1 MLRGAI
7 VTSLL
12 LRNGRLIDPAT
23 GLDQTGDLLIVNDRV
38 ASISNEPILD
48 SADREVDC
56 TGLVISPGWIDMHVH
71 LRVPGQEHKE
81 TIETGTA
88 AAAAGGFTA
97 IAVMPNTEPALDS
110 VETIQRL
117 LDECRDRA
125 KVRVMPIGAITIGRA
140 GQQLVDFNALAELGV
155 VGFSDDGISTAN
167 SALMA
172 EALVAS
178 KRLGRPIMVHC
189 EDPYLV
195 GGVMHEGEVSARLG
209 LPGIM
214 AAAEESF
221 IARDC
226 LLAHETGGWLHVL
239 HVSTGIGLKIVKQA
253 RELGAHVTA
262 EVMPHHL
269 IMTEEWVAGDR
280 NIQNTSERGP
290 DAPAAHPDTKV
301 NPPLRTADDT
311 RALLSGL
318 ANGDFDILAT
328 DHAPHAAREKRDV
341 SITKAAFGM
350 IGLEL
355 AVPTMLALVRAGHLT
370 MSQVVDRFSTQP
382 SRHWKLPGGRIE
394 PGGVASLTVIDP
406 DHPWTVTEVEL
417 KTKSKNTP
425 LLGMEMTGRAVMTI
439 CEGKVVHDLC
449 K

>member
-1 MLRGAI
+1 LSRLR
-7 VTSLL
+7 
-12 LRNGRLIDPAT
+12 LRNGRIVDPAT
-23 GLDQTGDLLIVNDRV
+23 SLDQIADVLVIDGRIAVIGTEL
-38 ASISNEPILD
+38 
-48 SADREVDC
+48 SATAVDREVDC
-56 TGLVISPGWIDMHVH
+56 TGFVISPGWIDMHVH
-71 LRVPGQEHKE
+71 LRVPGQEYKE

-97 IAVMPNTEPALDS
+97 IAVMPNTDPALDS
-110 VETIQRL
+110 LETIGRL
-117 LDECRDRA
+117 LDQCRERA
-125 KVRVMPIGAITIGRA
+125 AVRVMPIGANTIGRA
-140 GQQLVDFNALAELGV
+140 GKDLVDFEALANFGV

-167 SALMA
+167 STLMA

-178 KRLGRPIMVHC
+178 TRVGRPVMVHC

-209 LPGIM
+209 LAGIK

-239 HVSTGIGLKIVKQA
+239 HVSTAIGLQIIKYA
-253 RELGAHVTA
+253 RTLGAHVTA
-262 EVMPHHL
+262 EIMPHHL
-269 IMTEEWVAGDR
+269 VMTDEWVAGDR
-280 NIQNTSERGP
+280 TLQNTNERGP
-290 DAPAAHPDTKV
+290 HAPFAHPDTKV

-311 RALLSGL
+311 RTLLAGL

-328 DHAPHAAREKRDV
+328 DHAPHAAHEKRDV
-341 SITKAAFGM
+341 PITNAAFGM

-370 MSQVVDRFSTQP
+370 IEQVIDRFSTQP
-382 SRHWKLPGGRIE
+382 ARIWNLPGGSIE
-394 PGGVASLTVIDP
+394 TGDVANLTIIDP
-406 DHPWTVTEVEL
+406 DHRWTVTEDAL
-417 KTKSKNTP
+417 KSKSKNTP

-439 CEGKVVHDLC
+439 VEGKVVHDLC
-449 K
+449 R

>member
-1 MLRGAI
+1 MS
-7 VTSLL
+7 SLL
-12 LRNGRLIDPAT
+12 LRNGRMIDPAI
-23 GLDQTGDLLIVNDRV
+23 GLDQIGDLLIVDGRI
-38 ASISNEPILD
+38 ASISRKPITD

-56 TGLVISPGWIDMHVH
+56 TGHVISPGWIDMHVH

-110 VETIQRL
+110 VDTIRWL
-117 LDECRDRA
+117 LNECRDRA
-125 KVRVMPIGAITIGRA
+125 SVRVMPIGAITVGRA
-140 GQQLVDFNALAELGV
+140 GQDLVDFHALAKLGV

-172 EALVAS
+172 DALVAS
-178 KRLGRPIMVHC
+178 KRLGKPIMVHC

-221 IARDC
+221 ISRDC
-226 LLAHETGGWLHVL
+226 LLAHEIGGWLHVL
-239 HVSTGIGLKIVKQA
+239 HVSTGIGLQIVIQA
-253 RELGAHVTA
+253 KALGAQVTA

-269 IMTEEWVAGDR
+269 VMTDEWVAGDR
-280 NIQNTSERGP
+280 TLQNTNERGP
-290 DAPAAHPDTKV
+290 DAPAAHSDTKV

-311 RALLSGL
+311 HALLAGL

-328 DHAPHAAREKRDV
+328 DHAPHAAHEKRDIP
-341 SITKAAFGM
+341 ITNAAFGM
-350 IGLEL
+350 IGLEM

-370 MSQVVDRFSTQP
+370 ITQVIDRFSTQP
-382 SRHWKLPGGRIE
+382 ARLWNLPGGRIE
-394 PGGVASLTVIDP
+394 AGEVASLTVIDP
-406 DHPWTVTEVEL
+406 AHHWTVTEDAL
-417 KTKSKNTP
+417 QSKSKNTP
-425 LLGMEMTGRAVMTI
+425 LLGTEMSGRAIMTI
-439 CEGKVVHDLC
+439 CEGKVVHDIRS
-449 K
+449 